1 MTVDLFAIALVSALS
16 LLVPGP
22 AVLLVIGTALG
33 NGRRAA
39 LVTVLGVMTAS
50 TLWSAAAAFGMGALM
65 LANAW
70 AFEVMRYVGGAYLLF
85 LAWRSARSAWR
96 GHAAAAAVRPNGAAA
111 RPMPT
116 RIAFL
121 RGLAV
126 HLANPKAVLFFGSLY
141 ALAVPPGASVASL
154 ALVMLAIGVPGLAI
168 YGLYAVLFSVPSIAA
183 SYVRMKRW
191 AEAVFALAF
200 GALAVRVLTS
210 RMPT

>member
-1 MTVDLFAIALVSALS
+1 MTVDPFAIALVSALS

-33 NGRRAA
+33 SGRKAA

-70 AFEVMRYVGGAYLLF
+70 AFEVVRYAGGAYLLF

-96 GHAAAAAVRPNGAAA
+96 GQAAPTVPHRGGALQ
-111 RPMPT
+111 PMPART
-116 RIAFL
+116 AFL

-141 ALAVPPGASVASL
+141 ALAVPPGASIGSL
-154 ALVMLAIGVPGLAI
+154 ALVMLAIAVPGLAI
-168 YGLYAVLFSVPSIAA
+168 YALYAVVFSVPQVAA
-183 SYVRMKRW
+183 GYVRMRRW

-210 RMPT
+210 RVPT

>member
-1 MTVDLFAIALVSALS
+1 MLDTHADEYREALARLGDL
-16 LLVPGP
+16 
-22 AVLLVIGTALG
+22 
-33 NGRRAA
+33 A

-50 TLWSAAAAFGMGALM
+50 TMWSAAAAFGMGALM

-70 AFEVMRYVGGAYLLF
+70 AFEVVSYAGRAYLLF

-96 GHAAAAAVRPNGAAA
+96 GHVAVTVQGNWVAQ
-111 RPMPT
+111 PMLAPT
-116 RIAFL
+116 AFL

-141 ALAVPPGASVASL
+141 ALAVPPGASVGSL
-154 ALVMLAIGVPGLAI
+154 ALVMLAIGVPGLVI
-168 YGLYAVLFSVPSIAA
+168 YALYAVLFSVPSIAA
-183 SYVRMKRW
+183 GYVRMRRV

-200 GALAVRVLTS
+200 GALAVRVLSS

>member
-33 NGRRAA
+33 NGRRTA
-39 LVTVLGVMTAS
+39 LVMVLGVMMAS
-50 TLWSAAAAFGMGALM
+50 TMWSAAAAFGMGALM

-70 AFEVMRYVGGAYLLF
+70 AFEVVRYAGGAYLLF
-85 LAWRSARSAWR
+85 LAWRSARPAWR
-96 GHAAAAAVRPNGAAA
+96 GHAAVTVRGNGAAQPMLA
-111 RPMPT
+111 RT
-116 RIAFL
+116 AFL

-141 ALAVPPGASVASL
+141 ALAVPPGASVGSL
-154 ALVMLAIGVPGLAI
+154 ALVMLAIGVPGLVI
-168 YGLYAVLFSVPSIAA
+168 YALYAVLFSVPSIAA
-183 SYVRMKRW
+183 GYVRMRRG

-200 GALAVRVLTS
+200 GALAIRVLTS